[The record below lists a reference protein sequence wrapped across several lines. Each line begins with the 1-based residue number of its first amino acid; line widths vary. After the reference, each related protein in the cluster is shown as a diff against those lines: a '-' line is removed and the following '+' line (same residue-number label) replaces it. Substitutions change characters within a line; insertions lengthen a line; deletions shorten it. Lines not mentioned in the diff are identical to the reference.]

1 MGLLLDI
8 EQFVYGLFG
17 YQKVTVSGTLK
28 TSGGSPLSGQPI
40 AASYELTSASS
51 AWKAV
56 GTQKTSATGTAT
68 VVVFL
73 KPQVYSFR
81 LSFAGA
87 PGYEASEETRTGFS
101 V

>member
-1 MGLLLDI
+1 MGILQDI
-8 EQFVYGLFG
+8 EQLIYGLFG
-17 YQKVTVSGTLK
+17 YQKVTLTSTLT
-28 TSGGSPLSGQPI
+28 TSGGSSLSGQPI
-40 AASYELTSASS
+40 AASYELSSASG
-51 AWKAV
+51 WKTV
-56 GTQKTSATGTAT
+56 GTQKTSASGVAT

-81 LSFAGA
+81 CSFAGA

>member
-1 MGLLLDI
+1 MGILLDI
-8 EQFVYGLFG
+8 EQFLYGLFG
-17 YQKVTVSGTLK
+17 YQKVTITSTLK
-28 TSGGSPLSGQPI
+28 TDGGSALAGQPLV
-40 AASYELTSASS
+40 ASYELTSASS
-51 AWKAV
+51 AWKVV
-56 GTQKTSATGTAT
+56 GTQKTSASGTAT

-87 PGYEASEETRTGFS
+87 PGYSPSEETRSGFS

>member
-1 MGLLLDI
+1 MGILLDI
-8 EQFVYGLFG
+8 EQFLYGLFG
-17 YQKVTVSGTLK
+17 YQKVTITSTLK
-28 TSGGSPLSGQPI
+28 TDGGSALAGQPLV
-40 AASYELTSASS
+40 ASYELSSAS

-87 PGYEASEETRTGFS
+87 PGYSPSEETRTGFS